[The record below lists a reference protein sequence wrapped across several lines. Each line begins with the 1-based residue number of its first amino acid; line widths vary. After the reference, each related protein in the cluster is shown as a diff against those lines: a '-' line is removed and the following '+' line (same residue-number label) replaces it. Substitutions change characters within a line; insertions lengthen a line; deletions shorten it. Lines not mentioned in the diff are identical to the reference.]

1 MQLASSEVEWHTDI
15 PCLVNRARVPLS
27 LYTIEQRQTVPI
39 LNSINWNENS
49 LHFTIDNH
57 AALSLPS
64 LQVYLS
70 NLSPF
75 QLSRAWNNLIEKENS

>member
-15 PCLVNRARVPLS
+15 PRLVNRARVPLS

-49 LHFTIDNH
+49 LHNRH
-57 AALSLPS
+57 AVLSLPS

>member
-49 LHFTIDNH
+49 LHNRH
-57 AALSLPS
+57 PVSLPS